1 MNPAWIEKTGK
12 VVVAAI
18 GTAFV
23 AVARK
28 LVQSLKKIR
37 RNLFEE
43 IASKRQS

>member
-12 VVVAAI
+12 VVVVAI

-23 AVARK
+23 ALAM
-28 LVQSLKKIR
+28 KIG
-37 RNLFEE
+37 NLFEE

>member
-28 LVQSLKKIR
+28 LVQILNKNKENS
-37 RNLFEE
+37 F
-43 IASKRQS
+43 

>member
-12 VVVAAI
+12 VVVFAI

-28 LVQSLKKIR
+28 LVQILNKNKENS
-37 RNLFEE
+37 F
-43 IASKRQS
+43 